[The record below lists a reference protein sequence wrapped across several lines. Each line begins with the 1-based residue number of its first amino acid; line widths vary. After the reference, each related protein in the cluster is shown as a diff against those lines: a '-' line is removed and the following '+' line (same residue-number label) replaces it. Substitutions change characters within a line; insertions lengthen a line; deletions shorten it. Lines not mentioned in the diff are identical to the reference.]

1 MAMNPLDFV
10 STADFFSFGTNDL
23 AQFLMAAD
31 RTNEMVSHYLE
42 QANQTVV
49 KLIKD
54 FAKALKPYKKEI
66 SICGE
71 LVSNQSYLKEFIDL
85 GLVV

>member
-1 MAMNPLDFV
+1 MWQMNPLDFV

-42 QANQTVV
+42 QANQTVIN
-49 KLIKD
+49 LIKD
-54 FAKALKPYKKEI
+54 FAKSTKTLQKRDKYMWRI
-66 SICGE
+66 SI
-71 LVSNQSYLKEFIDL
+71 
-85 GLVV
+85 